1 MSIKNHPFLGCMLN
15 LGRVTIQFLSIFPS
29 SPDNQVTLSSRIPC
43 TTDPASR
50 CVGMEAV
57 EIQGH
62 VHVHQIAVFQGS
74 QILKTEL
81 GVSKN
86 RGKTPNMDGL

>member
-1 MSIKNHPFLGCMLN
+1 MGVSLHFHLHLH
-15 LGRVTIQFLSIFPS
+15 LH
-29 SPDNQVTLSSRIPC
+29 QVTLSGRIPSR
-43 TTDPASR
+43 TTDPAAR

-74 QILKTEL
+74 QVLQNGTNKKAGWWFQPIWKILVKLEIFP
-81 GVSKN
+81 K
-86 RGKTPNMDGL
+86 